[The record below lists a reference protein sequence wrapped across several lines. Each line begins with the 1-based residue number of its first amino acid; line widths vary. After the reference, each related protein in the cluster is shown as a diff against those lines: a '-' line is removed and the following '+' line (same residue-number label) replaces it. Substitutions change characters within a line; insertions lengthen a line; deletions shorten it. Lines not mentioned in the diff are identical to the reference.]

1 MPTATESNLSGRRV
15 LVVEDEYFLA
25 DDIRRMLIEERAH
38 VLGPVPTLAHGLSAV
53 KDEARIDCAVL
64 DIGLGGDDVFAI
76 CAALVERNIPFV
88 FATGFGSGR
97 IPVEFRHVLRLEKPV
112 EPAGLITAL
121 RGLFGQV
128 TPVRLRPV
136 IS

>member
-1 MPTATESNLSGRRV
+1 MPAATECTLSGRRV

-25 DDIRRMLIEERAH
+25 DDIRRMLIEERAL

-53 KDEARIDCAVL
+53 KAEARIDCAVL
-64 DIGLGGDDVFAI
+64 DIGLGRDDVFAI

-97 IPVEFRHVLRLEKPV
+97 IPAEFQHVLRLEKPV

-121 RGLFGQV
+121 RGL
-128 TPVRLRPV
+128 VRPGDA
-136 IS
+136 

>member
-1 MPTATESNLSGRRV
+1 MPTAAESTLSGRRV

-25 DDIRRMLIEERAH
+25 DDIRRILIQERAQ

-53 KDEARIDCAVL
+53 RAEAQIDCAVL

-97 IPVEFRHVLRLEKPV
+97 IPSEFQHVLRLEKPV
-112 EPAGLITAL
+112 EPAGLIAAL
-121 RGLFGQV
+121 RAL
-128 TPVRLRPV
+128 VRPADA
-136 IS
+136 